1 MGRLVINDPIR
12 HHKIRDVT
20 IRLVKQPV
28 HRSSMN
34 TKNSNLA
41 DEIMCP
47 CSGTKRGNI
56 QTLFEQGMDMEAISR
71 WTGAISGC
79 GGCEWDIS
87 EFLNDLIEQKTNS

>member
-1 MGRLVINDPIR
+1 MGRLVINDPIL
-12 HHKIRDVT
+12 HHKILDVT
-20 IRLVKQPV
+20 IKLVKQPV
-28 HRSSMN
+28 NRSSMN
-34 TKNSNLA
+34 TKNSNSA

-87 EFLNDLIEQKTNS
+87 EFLNNLAEQKNNS